1 MPQAYPATVGHEHL
15 RHKPRYCKKCVH
27 SFGKKIARLGRA
39 CQNETGQ
46 PIETWVSRIDQDG
59 PPMRVSRPT
68 TDGAGLTVIKSHS
81 SAALAQCES
90 SVRGVGFIELIKRRH
105 HKYLNRKV
113 GRLVRLKT
121 LLRQCRQRLE
131 SIKSKTSPI
140 QLPSLRT
147 CSMGSLVID
156 QGALLD
162 RVDYNVEQLNCH
174 VEGAGTELRFAA
186 GHQHSS
192 RKRLCIWLL
201 VFLILGTGLGL
212 FLKQ

>member
-1 MPQAYPATVGHEHL
+1 VPTAARIHQVEN
-15 RHKPRYCKKCVH
+15 
-27 SFGKKIARLGRA
+27 IANSIAQLA
-39 CQNETGQ
+39 
-46 PIETWVSRIDQDG
+46 DLFH
-59 PPMRVSRPT
+59 
-68 TDGAGLTVIKSHS
+68 GLNT
-81 SAALAQCES
+81 
-90 SVRGVGFIELIKRRH
+90 
-105 HKYLNRKV
+105 
-113 GRLVRLKT
+113 
-121 LLRQCRQRLE
+121 
-131 SIKSKTSPI
+131 
-140 QLPSLRT
+140 
-147 CSMGSLVID
+147 LVID